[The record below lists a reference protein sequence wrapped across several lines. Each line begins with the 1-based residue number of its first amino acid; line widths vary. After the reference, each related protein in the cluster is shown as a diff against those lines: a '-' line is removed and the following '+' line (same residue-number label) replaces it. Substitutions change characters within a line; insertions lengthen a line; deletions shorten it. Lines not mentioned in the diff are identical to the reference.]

1 MISLPVWLLLLVAW
15 LAPAW
20 FGAHT
25 AVLIVG
31 VGALSV
37 AWAAALRNYVRFPLN
52 TIANL
57 LEALREGDFSLR
69 GTRARRGDPLGE
81 VILEVNTLAQTLRT
95 QRLRVEE
102 TLALLSKILAAIE
115 LPILA
120 FDDAQRVRLLN
131 PAAGRL
137 LAIEPELAK
146 GKSAAEL
153 GLADCLGCQDRSTVK
168 RAFAGAPVST
178 WELRLAE
185 FREAGRPQTLLV
197 INDLSR
203 ALRREELLA
212 WQRLQR
218 VLGHEINNSLAPISS
233 IAASLLRLLSTDPL
247 PHDWREDTH
256 DSLKLV
262 GERADALARFVAS
275 YGQLAR
281 LPAPNLRCVML
292 GALLGRV
299 SQLQQRCRV
308 ELEEVP
314 EIELNIDP
322 DQIEQALI
330 NLVKNGVDATASSLG
345 KVHISAELEG
355 QWLSI
360 CVRDEGLG
368 LASSDNLF
376 VPFYTTK
383 AGGSGIGLV
392 LARAIAEGHG
402 GQVSLCNREDRSGCV
417 ARLVL
422 PVAPARVEEAKK
434 SGEELRAL
442 GVLRSL

>member
-146 GKSAAEL
+146 GKSAAAL
-153 GLADCLGCQDRSTVK
+153 GLADCLGCQDRSTLK

-212 WQRLQR
+212 WQRLLR

-262 GERADALARFVAS
+262 GERADAL
-275 YGQLAR
+275 
-281 LPAPNLRCVML
+281 
-292 GALLGRV
+292 
-299 SQLQQRCRV
+299 
-308 ELEEVP
+308 
-314 EIELNIDP
+314 
-322 DQIEQALI
+322 
-330 NLVKNGVDATASSLG
+330 
-345 KVHISAELEG
+345 SAELEG

-422 PVAPARVEEAKK
+422 PVAPAAVEEAKK